1 MNQSRYAQIQARA
14 TGLRRVRATTRW
26 SAAAGVA
33 LAMVF
38 GGAFAQARL
47 AAANTGTNPTGTS
60 NRDDG
65 GTGTDDQ
72 PPATQ
77 NGTTQ
82 KGSPIS
88 PPTQAPRGST
98 GGHGHVRSGGS

>member
-47 AAANTGTNPTGTS
+47 AAANDGTDQTGTS
-60 NRDDG
+60 SQDDG
-65 GTGTDDQ
+65 GGITTDDQ
-72 PPATQ
+72 PPTTQ
-77 NGTTQ
+77 NGST
-82 KGSPIS
+82 IS
-88 PPTQAPRGST
+88 PPTQTPRGST
-98 GGHGHVRSGGS
+98 GGHSHVRSGGS